1 MTLFSR
7 FKKNESG
14 ATAIEYAL
22 IAAIVGIGLIAIM
35 GTLVGNL
42 ETGFGN
48 LGGQIANVPAP
59 GGTGG
64 TGGTNQ

>member
-22 IAAIVGIGLIAIM
+22 IAAIVGIGLIAVL
-35 GTLVGNL
+35 TTFSADLT
-42 ETGFGN
+42 TGFGN
-48 LGGQIANVPAP
+48 LGGRISAVPAP
-59 GGTGG
+59 
-64 TGGTNQ
+64 